1 MNPADLE
8 EKRGDSREAGEH
20 GGDAEQGPNVII
32 TVNGQSVTIH
42 RGHRTVAEIKQ
53 AAHVPLAHDL
63 ELVSDGVL
71 KPLPDDGA
79 LVIKG
84 GEVFVSHPKD
94 AASS

>member
-1 MNPADLE
+1 MNPVDLGE
-8 EKRGDSREAGEH
+8 QHDNPKEASDRGA
-20 GGDAEQGPNVII
+20 DAEHGPNVTT
-32 TVNGQSVTIH
+32 TVNGQPVTIH
-42 RGHRTVAEIKQ
+42 RGRRTVTEIKQ

-71 KPLPDDGA
+71 KPLADDGA